1 MLEGDTGRG
10 LLGERYWERD
20 TEREILG
27 GRHEKEDTMTRRKT
41 SRRDPWVGGS
51 NTQGEG
57 HRPIEDR
64 FFKAT
69 AEPPGAVIE
78 VSSTS

>member
-1 MLEGDTGRG
+1 
-10 LLGERYWERD
+10 
-20 TEREILG
+20 
-27 GRHEKEDTMTRRKT
+27 MTRRKT
-41 SRRDPWVGGS
+41 SRRGPWVGGS

-69 AEPPGAVIE
+69 TEPPGAVIE